1 MRELNTKLFS
11 ECKELYTAF
20 KDYYDHTQSIN
31 GVVWKTICQQNLW
44 MKKRRY

>member
-31 GVVWKTICQQNLW
+31 GVVGKHCIENLVE
-44 MKKRRY
+44 MPFV